1 MIQLKLEGRNSQAL
15 LRLSIAFKHEVDI
28 TSLKVCIPNIVPIKY
43 IDKIFKLFIQIK
55 LTYGLIT
62 MIGSKY
68 DILLLSSPYV
78 LSFQEDTNFHTIL
91 IEFLLIFQ
99 FSSIMYLL
107 ASPEEIR
114 FNEFMLFMK
123 D

>member
-1 MIQLKLEGRNSQAL
+1 
-15 LRLSIAFKHEVDI
+15 
-28 TSLKVCIPNIVPIKY
+28 
-43 IDKIFKLFIQIK
+43 
-55 LTYGLIT
+55 